1 MSPMFTG
8 LQVRK
13 FPAQNGPLT
22 DQVEEQEES
31 KGRSTEAALV
41 QDALVTGKSVEQ
53 AIPAKKGNSS
63 GLVEGQSAP
72 ALSNVLVAGSAL
84 LSVGQLLTSPAGT
97 FTNQTCILGDTST
110 NPINVG
116 SYTS

>member
-22 DQVEEQEES
+22 EQVEEQEES
-31 KGRSTEAALV
+31 KGRSPEAAPV
-41 QDALVTGKSVEQ
+41 QDALVTGQSVEQ
-53 AIPAKKGNSS
+53 AIPAKKGNPS

-72 ALSNVLVAGSAL
+72 ALPNVPVAGSAL
-84 LSVGQLLTSPAGT
+84 LSVGQLLASPG
-97 FTNQTCILGDTST
+97 TST
-110 NPINVG
+110 NHTGIFGAAHTSCPIVTD
-116 SYTS
+116 SY

>member
-1 MSPMFTG
+1 MPPMFTG

-13 FPAQNGPLT
+13 LPALGSPLT

-31 KGRSTEAALV
+31 KGRSTEAAPV
-41 QDALVTGKSVEQ
+41 QDDLVTGQSVEQ

-72 ALSNVLVAGSAL
+72 ALSNVLVAGLAL
-84 LSVGQLLTSPAGT
+84 PSVGQLATSP
-97 FTNQTCILGDTST
+97 
-110 NPINVG
+110 VG
-116 SYTS
+116 GSAN